1 MKIKGVIEELKIKK
15 NFEKIKN
22 DSKNSKKYI

>member
-15 NFEKIKN
+15 IFEKIKH